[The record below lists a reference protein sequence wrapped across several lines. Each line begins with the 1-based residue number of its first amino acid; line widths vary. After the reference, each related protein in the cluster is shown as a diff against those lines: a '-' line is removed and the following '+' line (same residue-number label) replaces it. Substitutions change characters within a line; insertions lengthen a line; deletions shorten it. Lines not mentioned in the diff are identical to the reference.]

1 MEKIHEH
8 ETMTQTVFI
17 RDDSEILSALEVK
30 YFIFSK

>member
-17 RDDSEILSALEVK
+17 RDDSEVSALEIK
-30 YFIFSK
+30 YFVFSK